1 MGESLTVFG
10 ISGST
15 CVGGVGRCVR
25 GCVDDP
31 GEGGM
36 TAAALALVVL
46 VLALSVACVVAWAVL
61 AAYE

>member
-1 MGESLTVFG
+1 
-10 ISGST
+10 
-15 CVGGVGRCVR
+15 
-25 GCVDDP
+25 
-31 GEGGM
+31 M